1 MPDYLSVSQAAVRLG
16 ARPKD
21 ISDAFY
27 LRRLDCDRCPVFAGR
42 RMIPAD
48 YVEGIAI
55 ELRRMGKLPP
65 LREVAL
71 A

>member
-1 MPDYLSVSQAAVRLG
+1 MSDVLSVSAVAMRLG
-16 ARPKD
+16 VRPKD

-27 LRRLDCDRCPVFAGR
+27 QRRLDCDRCPVFAGR

-48 YVEGIAI
+48 YLDGIAI
-55 ELRRMGKLPP
+55 ELRRMGKLPQ
-65 LREVAL
+65 LREVAH